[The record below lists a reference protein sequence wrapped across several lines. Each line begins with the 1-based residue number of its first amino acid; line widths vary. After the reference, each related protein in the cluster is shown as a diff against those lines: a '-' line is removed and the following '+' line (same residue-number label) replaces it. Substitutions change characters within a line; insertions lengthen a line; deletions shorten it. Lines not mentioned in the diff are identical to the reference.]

1 MVTSAVDE
9 VEIVEDVVT
18 LRPLFEET
26 LAAPNCSKLE
36 LDFGSGG
43 MDVFEKPCFFFFN
56 FYFVLFFLL
65 KFDLC
70 VNLGVSKI
78 WTTGIQNLCVLFLF
92 RLGFCD
98 PSVRSML

>member
-43 MDVFEKPCFFFFN
+43 MDVFEKPWFFFWS
-56 FYFVLFFLL
+56 LF
-65 KFDLC
+65 C
-70 VNLGVSKI
+70 VIFSFEI
-78 WTTGIQNLCVLFLF
+78 
-92 RLGFCD
+92 RLAC
-98 PSVRSML
+98 

>member
-43 MDVFEKPCFFFFN
+43 MDVFEKPWFFLS
-56 FYFVLFFLL
+56 LFFVI
-65 KFDLC
+65 F
-70 VNLGVSKI
+70 SFEI
-78 WTTGIQNLCVLFLF
+78 
-92 RLGFCD
+92 RLVC
-98 PSVRSML
+98 

>member
-43 MDVFEKPCFFFFN
+43 MDVFEKPRFFF
-56 FYFVLFFLL
+56 
-65 KFDLC
+65 
-70 VNLGVSKI
+70 
-78 WTTGIQNLCVLFLF
+78 
-92 RLGFCD
+92 
-98 PSVRSML
+98 